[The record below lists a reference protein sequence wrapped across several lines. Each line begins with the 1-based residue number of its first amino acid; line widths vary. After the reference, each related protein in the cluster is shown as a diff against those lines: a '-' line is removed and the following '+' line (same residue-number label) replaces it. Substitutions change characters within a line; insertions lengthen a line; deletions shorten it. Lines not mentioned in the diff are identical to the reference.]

1 MTDDWLTRLGAL
13 WRAERTAV
21 RERFVAARAE
31 AALAERVRRGL
42 ALSDLT
48 VADETAAAR
57 DRVRVQFGVPDHVD
71 LDDLRLGPGDPV
83 VVWTTRPDAPD
94 AVRGVMGWRDGQAV
108 WVTLDRWPDV
118 EQPVFHLDAEAPEV
132 TFDRGDAAIAAFAEA
147 RATTDLAYLRGVL
160 GGERAP
166 TVRPVPTWT
175 PRDAELDE
183 VQRRAVGL
191 TLAAADVALIHGPP
205 GTGKTRTLVEAIVQ
219 RVADGQRVLAT
230 APSNTAVD
238 NLGERLA
245 AIGVPVVRLGHPARV
260 APALVALTLDAQV
273 DADDAS
279 TLAREWK
286 DRARALRKSARGNF
300 RADLER
306 SERRA
311 ERGGERSEP
320 LGSPRGARAARAAWA
335 EARALDR
342 DAAGELARAETAIV
356 GRARVVLATCAG
368 ADHYVLREDRFD
380 AVVVDEAT
388 QAPDPLTL
396 CALRRGKVAILAG
409 DPCQLGPTVI
419 DPRAARDGLAST
431 FFERLLPAH
440 PHAGVMLVQQH
451 RMHRAIMEFPSRSM
465 YGGKLVAAPAVAEH
479 TLAGLGVTDDPLRPS
494 PLWLVDTAG
503 KDWTEIRGFVRE
515 VRPASGTIT
524 GQFAVGSTA
533 PGLPAFALRDGKLS
547 PGEDPSTMNPGHAR
561 RVAAEVRRLLS
572 RGLPIRHV
580 AVIAAYHAQVRRLR
594 ELLAAERAAGLEI
607 GTVDGFQGREKEAVI
622 VDTVRSNE
630 GGEIGFLGD
639 TRRMNVAL
647 SRARRFLVVVA
658 DSATLGGHP
667 YYSGLVA
674 YTDEI
679 GAHGSAWSDDAD
691 PLTTR

>member
-1 MTDDWLTRLGAL
+1 MSTTEWLDRLAAL
-13 WRAERTAV
+13 WRAERVAV

-31 AALAERVRRGL
+31 APLAERVRRGL

-48 VADETAAAR
+48 IIDETAAAR
-57 DRVRVQFGVPDHVD
+57 DRVRVQLRVPDAID
-71 LDDLRLGPGDPV
+71 LDDIRLGPGDPV

-118 EQPVFHLDAEAPEV
+118 ETEILNLDAEAPEI
-132 TFDRGDAAIAAFAEA
+132 TFNRGDAAIAAFAAA
-147 RATTDLAYLRGVL
+147 RATSDLAYLRSVL

-166 TVRPVPTWT
+166 TVRPETTWT
-175 PRDAELDE
+175 PRDTGLDE

-191 TLAAADVALIHGPP
+191 TLSAADVALIHGPP

-219 RVADGQRVLAT
+219 RVGAGQRVLAT

-260 APALVALTLDAQV
+260 APALLALTLDEQV

-279 TLAREWK
+279 ALAREWK
-286 DRARALRKSARGNF
+286 DRARALRKA
-300 RADLER
+300 
-306 SERRA
+306 
-311 ERGGERSEP
+311 
-320 LGSPRGARAARAAWA
+320 AARDRDREAWA

-342 DAAGELARAETAIV
+342 DAAGELARAEERILA
-356 GRARVVLATCAG
+356 RAKVVLATCAG
-368 ADHYVLREDRFD
+368 ADHPALGDEIFD
-380 AVVVDEAT
+380 AVVLDEAT
-388 QAPDPLTL
+388 QAPDPLAL

-419 DPRAARDGLAST
+419 DQKSAKDGLSST
-431 FFERLLPAH
+431 FFERLLPAQ

-451 RMHRAIMEFPSRSM
+451 RMHRMIMEFPSRSM
-465 YGGKLVAAPAVAEH
+465 YDHKLTAAPEVAEH
-479 TLAGLGVTDDPLRPS
+479 TLAGLGVTDDPLRPL
-494 PLWLVDTAG
+494 PMWLVDTAG
-503 KDWTEIRGFVRE
+503 KDWTEIKGFVRQ
-515 VRPASGTIT
+515 VKPGAVPMT
-524 GQFAVGSTA
+524 QFAVGSTA

-547 PGEDPSTMNPGHAR
+547 PGEDPSTMNPGNAK

-572 RGLPIRHV
+572 RGLPVDKI

-594 ELLAAERAAGLEI
+594 ELLAPERAAGLEI

-622 VDTVRSNE
+622 VDTVRSNDR
-630 GGEIGFLGD
+630 GEIGFLSE

-647 SRARRFLVVVA
+647 SRARRFLLVIA
-658 DSATLGGHP
+658 DSATLGGHA
-667 YYSGLVA
+667 YYSSLIA

-679 GAHGSAWSDDAD
+679 GAHGSAWSDEAE
-691 PLTTR
+691 PI

>member
-1 MTDDWLTRLGAL
+1 MMPSRPRGVQASPAVTALGYRSAVSAGADDWLTRLGAL

-31 AALAERVRRGL
+31 ASLAERVRRGL

-57 DRVRVQFGVPDHVD
+57 DRVRVQFRVPDHVD

-83 VVWTTRPDAPD
+83 VVWTMRPDGPD

-118 EQPVFHLDAEAPEV
+118 EQPVFHLDAEAPEI

-175 PRDAELDE
+175 PRDADLDE

-219 RVADGQRVLAT
+219 RVNDGQRVLAT

-245 AIGVPVVRLGHPARV
+245 AIGVPVVRIGHPARV

-273 DADDAS
+273 EADDAS
-279 TLAREWK
+279 TLAREWR
-286 DRARALRKSARGNF
+286 DRARALRKSARGN
-300 RADLER
+300 REI
-306 SERRA
+306 
-311 ERGGERSEP
+311 
-320 LGSPRGARAARAAWA
+320 WA

-342 DAAGELARAETAIV
+342 DAAGEIARAEAAIV
-356 GRARVVLATCAG
+356 ARARVVLATCAG
-368 ADHYVLREDRFD
+368 ADSYVVREHRFD

-419 DPRAARDGLAST
+419 DPRAARDGLGST

-465 YGGKLVAAPAVAEH
+465 YDGRLVAAPAVAEH
-479 TLAGLGVTDDPLRPS
+479 TLAGLGVADDPLRPS
-494 PLWLVDTAG
+494 PVWLVDTAG

-667 YYSGLVA
+667 YYSSLVS

-691 PLTTR
+691 PL

>member
-1 MTDDWLTRLGAL
+1 VGYRFTVQPDDWLARLAAL
-13 WRAERTAV
+13 WRAERAAV

-31 AALAERVRRGL
+31 ASLAERVRRGL

-48 VADETAAAR
+48 IADEAAAPR
-57 DRVRVQFGVPDHVD
+57 DRVRVQLRVPDHVD

-83 VVWTTRPDAPD
+83 VVWTVRPDGPD

-118 EQPVFHLDAEAPEV
+118 EEPVLHLDAEAPEV

-147 RATTDLAYLRGVL
+147 RATADLAYLRGVL

-175 PRDAELDE
+175 PRDADLDE

-219 RVADGQRVLAT
+219 RVGEGQRVLAT

-245 AIGVPVVRLGHPARV
+245 AIGVPVVRLGRPARV

-273 DADDAS
+273 EADDAS
-279 TLAREWK
+279 TLAREWR
-286 DRARALRKSARGNF
+286 DRARALRKSAHRN
-300 RADLER
+300 RE
-306 SERRA
+306 
-311 ERGGERSEP
+311 
-320 LGSPRGARAARAAWA
+320 AWA

-342 DAAGELARAETAIV
+342 DAAGELVRAEAAIV
-356 GRARVVLATCAG
+356 ARARVVLATCAG
-368 ADHYVLREDRFD
+368 ADHHALREDAFD

-419 DPRAARDGLAST
+419 DHRAARDGLAST

-465 YGGKLVAAPAVAEH
+465 YEGKLVAAPAVEGH
-479 TLAGLGVTDDPLRPS
+479 TLADLGVADDPLRPT
-494 PLWLVDTAG
+494 PVWLVDTAG
-503 KDWTEIRGFVRE
+503 KDWTEIHGFVRE
-515 VRPASGTIT
+515 IRPASGTVT

-572 RGLPIRHV
+572 RGLPVTEV

-630 GGEIGFLGD
+630 GGEIGFLSD

-667 YYSGLVA
+667 YYSALVA

-679 GAHGSAWSDDAD
+679 GAHGSAWSDDAE
-691 PLTTR
+691 PLTGS

>member
-1 MTDDWLTRLGAL
+1 VSTTDDWLSRLAAL
-13 WRAERTAV
+13 WKAERAAV
-21 RERFVAARAE
+21 RERFLAARAE
-31 AALAERVRRGL
+31 APLAERVRRGL
-42 ALSDLT
+42 ALADLT
-48 VADETAAAR
+48 VIDETVAAR
-57 DRVRVQFGVPDHVD
+57 DRVRVQLRVPDAID
-71 LDDLRLGPGDPV
+71 LDDIRLGPGDPV
-83 VVWTTRPDAPD
+83 VMWTLRPDGPD
-94 AVRGVMGWRDGQAV
+94 AIRGVMGWRDGQAV
-108 WVTLDRWPDV
+108 WVTLDRWPDPEADV
-118 EQPVFHLDAEAPEV
+118 LNLDAEAPEV
-132 TFDRGDAAIAAFAEA
+132 TFDRGDNAIAAFAAA
-147 RATTDLAYLRGVL
+147 RASSDLAYLRSVL

-166 TVRPVPTWT
+166 TVRPVPSWE
-175 PRDAELDE
+175 PRDAGLDK

-219 RVADGQRVLAT
+219 RVTNGERVLAT

-260 APALVALTLDAQV
+260 APALLALTLDEQV

-279 TLAREWK
+279 ALAREWR
-286 DRARALRKSARGNF
+286 DRARALRKSA
-300 RADLER
+300 
-306 SERRA
+306 S
-311 ERGGERSEP
+311 RGGGKE
-320 LGSPRGARAARAAWA
+320 AWA

-342 DAAGELARAETAIV
+342 DAAGELARAEAAILA
-356 GRARVVLATCAG
+356 RAKVVLATCAG
-368 ADHYVLREDRFD
+368 ANHPALGDEVFD
-380 AVVVDEAT
+380 AVVLDEAT
-388 QAPDPLTL
+388 QAPDPLAL
-396 CALRRGKVAILAG
+396 CALRRGKVAFLAG

-419 DPRAARDGLAST
+419 DHRSARDGLSST

-465 YGGKLVAAPAVAEH
+465 YDHKLMAAPEVAEH
-479 TLAGLGVTDDPLRPS
+479 TLADLGVADDPLRPL
-494 PLWLVDTAG
+494 PMWLVDTAG
-503 KDWTEIRGFVRE
+503 KDWTEIKGFVRQIK
-515 VRPASGTIT
+515 PATAAAEIA
-524 GQFAVGSTA
+524 FAVGSTA

-572 RGLPIRHV
+572 RGLRADQL
-580 AVIAAYHAQVRRLR
+580 AVIATYHAQVRRLR
-594 ELLAAERAAGLEI
+594 ELLAPERAAGLEI

-622 VDTVRSNE
+622 VDTVRSNDH
-630 GGEIGFLGD
+630 GEIGFLAE

-647 SRARRFLVVVA
+647 SRARRFLLVVA

-667 YYSGLVA
+667 YYSALVA

-679 GAHGSAWSDDAD
+679 GAHGSAWSDEAE
-691 PLTTR
+691 PL